1 MSEEQPERHDM
12 AYLSVD
18 DILPNEW
25 NPQVMDDD
33 EFDRLVEEI
42 GDSGFNS
49 AIEVI
54 EAADEKFVIMGG
66 EHRWRAAKVCGLEHI
81 PCLIYRGVKWE
92 EQDLQKFVTV
102 RLNVIGG
109 KLDPMKFAKLYE
121 EMASKYGKESLQH
134 MFAFT
139 DMKAFQKL
147 VGEVKKGLKGSL
159 PKELQDEF
167 DEAAKEAK
175 TVEDLSKIIQT
186 LFNKYGDTVQQSFM
200 VFTFG
205 KQHHVYIQMTSKT
218 KKALDKVLNY
228 CKTTGEDINE
238 VMAPIIKQC
247 ADDAEKK
254 LAADFEN

>member
-1 MSEEQPERHDM
+1 MSEEAQRHDM

-18 DILPNEW
+18 DLVPNDW
-25 NPQVMDDD
+25 NPQHMSDD

-42 GDSGFNS
+42 RDAGFNS
-49 AIEVI
+49 AIEVV
-54 EAADEKFVIMGG
+54 EAADEKYVIMGG

-81 PCLIYRGVKWE
+81 PCLIYRGDKWE

-109 KLDPMKFAKLYE
+109 TLDPMKFAKLYE

-139 DMKAFQKL
+139 DHKAFQKL
-147 VGEVKKGLKGSL
+147 VGGVKEGLKGSL
-159 PKELQDEF
+159 PKNLQDEF

-175 TVEDLSKIIQT
+175 TVEDLSRIIQE

-238 VMAPIIKQC
+238 VMAPIIKAC
-247 ADDAEKK
+247 AADAEKK
-254 LAADFEN
+254 LADDYKS

>member
-1 MSEEQPERHDM
+1 MSEQKRHDL

-18 DILPNEW
+18 SITPNEW
-25 NPQVMDDD
+25 NPQGMDDD

-42 GDSGFNS
+42 DEVGFNS
-49 AIEVI
+49 AIEVV
-54 EAADEKFVIMGG
+54 EAADEQFVIMGG

-81 PCLIYRGVKWE
+81 PCLIYRGEKWE
-92 EQDLQKFVTV
+92 EADLQKFVTV

-109 KLDPMKFAKLYE
+109 KLDPIKFAKIYE
-121 EMASKYGKESLQH
+121 EMAEKYGKDSLQH

-139 DMKAFQKL
+139 DQKAFQRL
-147 VGEVKKGLKGSL
+147 VGDVKKGLKGSL

-175 TVEDLSKIIQT
+175 TVEDLSKIIQN
-186 LFNKYGDTVQQSFM
+186 LFNKYGDTVQHSFM

-205 KQHHVYIQMTSKT
+205 KQHHVYIQMSSKT
-218 KKALDKVLNY
+218 KKALDKVLGF
-228 CKTTGEDINE
+228 CKTMGEDINE
-238 VMAPIIKQC
+238 VMAPIIKAC

-254 LAADFEN
+254 LADGYND